1 LGSQNQIKGAL
12 RPYRSAPFCLV
23 GVCGFSLRRVIF
35 CPEAL
40 LHKERISDGPLFSA
54 AGKAG
59 RRKQQHEAV
68 EKSRPRKSFFRG
80 LL

>member
-1 LGSQNQIKGAL
+1 MPQRSLLFGGA
-12 RPYRSAPFCLV
+12 
-23 GVCGFSLRRVIF
+23 GVLGFSLRRVIF
-35 CPEAL
+35 CQKAL
-40 LHKERISDGPLFSA
+40 LHKECVSDGPLFSA
-54 AGKAG
+54 AGKVG